1 MIWKGVKGG
10 SSEMGYGRERIDFRE
25 PNMTTLFGMLTKETV
40 NTLFTGKL
48 VTGTVR

>member
-1 MIWKGVKGG
+1 MY
-10 SSEMGYGRERIDFRE
+10 GYGSQSEQIDCRE